1 MYNIL
6 QSKKNKILYFQQVA
20 KKLKQTEIFINFR
33 AYALFDHF
41 KERATITDTIVDVK
55 LNKWR

>member
-33 AYALFDHF
+33 A
-41 KERATITDTIVDVK
+41 
-55 LNKWR
+55 